1 MVLNRM
7 GGRGRRMCSVNG
19 EIRGLNEEPFLS
31 EYKIII
37 SRQLIEVSSGAGF
50 GTSNQ
55 RRATQVGGRARLNIK
70 ACDTIKNPINATP
83 HLQCHSPIP
92 GIRIIYFFSSL
103 WNVVMAP
110 SGHSYV
116 NSFNSPSRLNERWR
130 IKLCCMRQ
138 ATCYCIPLTHFIIFQ
153 NVFYD
158 GFVII
163 LLTLQT
169 HRRFTYYIFNHHTFH
184 ILFGAWAP
192 ATSTT
197 TTLQYSA

>member
-1 MVLNRM
+1 MKKRLMVLNRM

-31 EYKIII
+31 EYKIIL

-92 GIRIIYFFSSL
+92 GIRIINFFPVSEMLL
-103 WNVVMAP
+103 WRPPGIAM
-110 SGHSYV
+110 
-116 NSFNSPSRLNERWR
+116 
-130 IKLCCMRQ
+130 
-138 ATCYCIPLTHFIIFQ
+138 
-153 NVFYD
+153 
-158 GFVII
+158 
-163 LLTLQT
+163 
-169 HRRFTYYIFNHHTFH
+169 
-184 ILFGAWAP
+184 
-192 ATSTT
+192 
-197 TTLQYSA
+197 